1 MNNKKELIITWLIR
15 STAFLSLLPIFGIL
29 SYLIIKGLPV
39 MSWKF
44 LTSMPE
50 NSGRAGGILAPIIG
64 TLWLTAG
71 TIIVA
76 VPFGVLTA
84 VFLVEYSKDNYL
96 RRIINLMIIN
106 LAGIPSVV
114 YGLFGLALFVMW
126 MGFGVSIISGSL
138 TLGIMSLPVIITS
151 TKEALIA
158 VPNDLR
164 EASLAL
170 GATKWETVWKVILP
184 AAMHGIVTGVIL
196 SIGRAAGETAPIIFT
211 VATAY
216 QNYLPET
223 VADKTM
229 ALPFHLFVIS
239 TEVNNMP
246 INNMYGTAF
255 ALIFITVGF
264 NLVGAFVRNKFKKNK

>member
-1 MNNKKELIITWLIR
+1 MNKRKELVITWGIKII
-15 STAFLSLLPIFGIL
+15 AIMSLLPIFGIL
-29 SYLIIKGLPV
+29 LYLIIKGLPAIN
-39 MSWKF
+39 WKF

-64 TLWLTAG
+64 TLWLTVG
-71 TIIVA
+71 TIIVS

-84 VFLVEYSKDNYL
+84 IFLVEYSKDNWL
-96 RRIINLMIIN
+96 KRTINLMIIN

-114 YGLFGLALFVMW
+114 YGLFGLSLFVVW

-151 TKEALIA
+151 TKEALLA
-158 VPNDLR
+158 VPNNLR

-170 GATKWETVWKVILP
+170 GATKWETVWKVVLP
-184 AAMHGIVTGVIL
+184 ASMYGIVTGVIL

-223 VADKTM
+223 VLDKTM

-246 INNMYGTAF
+246 MKNMYGTAF
-255 ALIFITVGF
+255 ILVFITVGF
-264 NLVGAFVRNKFKKNK
+264 NLVGTFIRSRFKKSR